1 MIGLGVAG
9 SLMAGLKAIVTWF
22 PRERV
27 ALVNGWMIMLGSLG
41 AVTATAPAEW
51 LLELVGWR
59 DLFEVLTI
67 GTVLVGGL
75 IYVVVPE
82 PAAGSET
89 ATTARKPLT
98 LWSVYSDPRFLRVAP
113 LSAACIGSSWALH
126 SLWASAWLA
135 DVEGFDHQSRV
146 TQLFLMAVGLSL
158 GALLLGTM
166 ADRLRKH
173 NIRTEVLLASVG
185 GLFIVA
191 ELALVLRV
199 PLPSLLPWSVVS
211 IAGAA
216 TVLSFTVI
224 ADYFP
229 GEFAAR
235 ANGALNLSHFG
246 WAFVVQYG
254 IGLVVGQW
262 SPQDGHYPVAAY
274 QSAFGLSLA
283 LQAAAL
289 AWFATPWL
297 QSLGRHLRLSFARP
311 PAPRDS
317 QAEFVTVPVEGAV
330 LEACER
336 MEW

>member
-1 MIGLGVAG
+1 
-9 SLMAGLKAIVTWF
+9 
-22 PRERV
+22 
-27 ALVNGWMIMLGSLG
+27 
-41 AVTATAPAEW
+41 
-51 LLELVGWR
+51 
-59 DLFEVLTI
+59 
-67 GTVLVGGL
+67 
-75 IYVVVPE
+75 
-82 PAAGSET
+82 
-89 ATTARKPLT
+89 
-98 LWSVYSDPRFLRVAP
+98 
-113 LSAACIGSSWALH
+113 
-126 SLWASAWLA
+126 
-135 DVEGFDHQSRV
+135 
-146 TQLFLMAVGLSL
+146 
-158 GALLLGTM
+158 
-166 ADRLRKH
+166 
-173 NIRTEVLLASVG
+173 LASVG

-254 IGLVVGQW
+254 IGLVIGQW